1 MPFHL
6 RVIQP
11 EACFCP
17 HKDGRFSDMTEFPL
31 LEKYGLQD
39 IAFTC
44 ANCSYCQVGHGAC
57 PTFKV
62 KHRDSY
68 SGKGKM
74 VLTRLLIQGR
84 IEESEALEGLRDAIF
99 GCTLCGGCEEICQVD
114 IPFVEIYQLLR
125 GEFLD
130 KGMWPEPLC
139 TARETLLKTDNI
151 LGQPQMDRI
160 EGWSYWHPDEDMVLD
175 AEGRKAKTA
184 FYVGCTSSFKGVSIQ
199 ATIATTLIMDK
210 IGEEFT
216 MLGEQEQCCG
226 APMIMTG
233 DFETAK
239 KYALHNIEKFK
250 ELGVERIVTNCPG
263 CYNMWSK
270 EYHHFLNIDHP
281 FEIVYGAAYL
291 AEQIENG
298 KLEFNTPLDTKIT
311 FHDGCDAGRN
321 AGFYEEPRKVIAA
334 LPGVEFEEL
343 PHNKENCYCCGS
355 GGVLRA
361 VDNDFAVAI
370 NDMKIEDI
378 EKVEADVV
386 VSACPSCVDFMKNQ
400 LPGAGSSKTS
410 KDLAVLAAEALGL
423 TWDGLDEVYE

>member
-1 MPFHL
+1 
-6 RVIQP
+6 
-11 EACFCP
+11 
-17 HKDGRFSDMTEFPL
+17 
-31 LEKYGLQD
+31 
-39 IAFTC
+39 
-44 ANCSYCQVGHGAC
+44 
-57 PTFKV
+57 
-62 KHRDSY
+62 
-68 SGKGKM
+68 
-74 VLTRLLIQGR
+74 
-84 IEESEALEGLRDAIF
+84 
-99 GCTLCGGCEEICQVD
+99 
-114 IPFVEIYQLLR
+114 
-125 GEFLD
+125 
-130 KGMWPEPLC
+130 
-139 TARETLLKTDNI
+139 
-151 LGQPQMDRI
+151 MDRI

-175 AEGRKAKTA
+175 AEGREAKTA
-184 FYVGCTSSFKGVSIQ
+184 FYVGCSSSFKGVSIQ
-199 ATIATTLIMDK
+199 ATIATTLIMDNV
-210 IGEEFT
+210 GEDFT
-216 MLGEQEQCCG
+216 MLGAEEQCCG

-239 KYALHNIEKFK
+239 KYALHNIEKYK

-263 CYNMWSK
+263 CYNMWAK
-270 EYHHFLNIDHP
+270 EYHHFLKIDHP

-291 AEQIENG
+291 AELIENG

-361 VDNDFAVAI
+361 MDNDFAVAI

-378 EKVEADVV
+378 EKVEAEVV

-400 LPGAGSSKTS
+400 LPVAGSSKTC